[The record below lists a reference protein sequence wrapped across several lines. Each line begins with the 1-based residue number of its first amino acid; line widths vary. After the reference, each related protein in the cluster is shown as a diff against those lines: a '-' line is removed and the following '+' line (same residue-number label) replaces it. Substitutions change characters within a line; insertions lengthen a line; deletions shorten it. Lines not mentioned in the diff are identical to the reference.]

1 MIRPGSFFARGREK
15 THKSFI
21 MNRLA
26 YTPGQPF
33 WRFVPLAQQTT
44 MKNTPAVATLAL
56 TLLTTLAPAG
66 TVKIPAD
73 KPAATVNIP
82 YDWEPEEDEG
92 GVLAESPDN
101 VATLFL
107 EIVADEKEM
116 EAAIESSLEW
126 LVKDHEVKVDGDTK
140 EEKDFKDSS
149 GREWSR
155 ISWSAESKEWGPA
168 VVGFLFSEVGD
179 GKVLTITYWISKK
192 NSEKSL
198 ETLGKIFSSVKN
210 VE

>member
-1 MIRPGSFFARGREK
+1 MIALAGKQTRPMNGPLPSGS
-15 THKSFI
+15 T
-21 MNRLA
+21 N
-26 YTPGQPF
+26 TP
-33 WRFVPLAQQTT
+33 
-44 MKNTPAVATLAL
+44 MKNTLAIATLVLAL
-56 TLLTTLAPAG
+56 FTSLAPAG
-66 TVKIPAD
+66 TIKIPAD

-82 YDWEPEEDEG
+82 DAWEPEVDED

-126 LVKDHEVKVDGDTK
+126 LVKDHEVKVDADTK
-140 EEKDFKDSS
+140 EEKDFEDA
-149 GREWSR
+149 GRTWSR

-192 NSEKSL
+192 DSEKSL

>member
-1 MIRPGSFFARGREK
+1 MIALAGRHTRP
-15 THKSFI
+15 
-21 MNRLA
+21 MNRPCA
-26 YTPGQPF
+26 PRTSNTP
-33 WRFVPLAQQTT
+33 
-44 MKNTPAVATLAL
+44 MKNTLALATLVL
-56 TLLTTLAPAG
+56 TLFTTFAPAG
-66 TVKIPAD
+66 TIKIPAD
-73 KPAATVNIP
+73 EPAATVTIP
-82 YDWEPEEDEG
+82 DSWEPEEDEG

-101 VATLFL
+101 VATIFL

-126 LVKDHEVKVDGDTK
+126 LVKDHEVKVDAATK
-140 EEKDFKDSS
+140 EEKDFEDA
-149 GREWSR
+149 GRKWSR

-192 NSEKSL
+192 DSEKSL

>member
-1 MIRPGSFFARGREK
+1 
-15 THKSFI
+15 
-21 MNRLA
+21 
-26 YTPGQPF
+26 
-33 WRFVPLAQQTT
+33 
-44 MKNTPAVATLAL
+44 MKNTLALATLGL
-56 TLLTTLAPAG
+56 TLFTSLAPAG
-66 TVKIPAD
+66 TIKIPAD
-73 KPAATVNIP
+73 EPAATATIP
-82 YDWEPEEDEG
+82 DSWEPEEDED

-101 VATLFL
+101 VATIFL

-116 EAAIESSLEW
+116 EATIEGSLEW
-126 LVKDHEVKVDGDTK
+126 LVKDHEVKVDAATK
-140 EEKDFKDSS
+140 EEKDFEDA
-149 GREWSR
+149 GRKWSR

-192 NSEKSL
+192 DSEKSL

>member
-1 MIRPGSFFARGREK
+1 MNGPLPSGS
-15 THKSFI
+15 T
-21 MNRLA
+21 N
-26 YTPGQPF
+26 TP
-33 WRFVPLAQQTT
+33 
-44 MKNTPAVATLAL
+44 MKNTLAIATLVLAL
-56 TLLTTLAPAG
+56 FTSLAPAG
-66 TVKIPAD
+66 TIKIPAD

-82 YDWEPEEDEG
+82 DAWEPEVDED

-126 LVKDHEVKVDGDTK
+126 LVKDHEVKVDADTK
-140 EEKDFKDSS
+140 EEKDFEDA
-149 GREWSR
+149 GRTWSR

-192 NSEKSL
+192 DSEKSL

>member
-1 MIRPGSFFARGREK
+1 VIRPGSFVLGANQRVKKRVMIALAGRQ
-15 THKSFI
+15 TRP
-21 MNRLA
+21 MNGPLPSGSTN
-26 YTPGQPF
+26 TP
-33 WRFVPLAQQTT
+33 
-44 MKNTPAVATLAL
+44 MKNTLAIATLVLAL
-56 TLLTTLAPAG
+56 FTSLAPAG
-66 TVKIPAD
+66 TIKIPAD

-82 YDWEPEEDEG
+82 DAWEPEVDED

-126 LVKDHEVKVDGDTK
+126 LVKDHEVKVDADTK
-140 EEKDFKDSS
+140 EEKDFEDA
-149 GREWSR
+149 GRTWSR

-192 NSEKSL
+192 DSEKSL